1 MHRRGGRENMSK
13 KKRDKSKIE
22 REKVRE
28 DR

>member
-13 KKRDKSKIE
+13 KERDKSKIE
-22 REKVRE
+22 REKVSE